1 MDRDLKCK
9 FTQRNR
15 LKLSIEIVH
24 YMKRLESLQRHQNE
38 EELEKEMA
46 ELVKSLPR
54 AKDIEKLKSRKG
66 GVR

>member
-15 LKLSIEIVH
+15 LKLSTEIVR

-38 EELEKEMA
+38 EQNLKEKW
-46 ELVKSLPR
+46 PN
-54 AKDIEKLKSRKG
+54 
-66 GVR
+66 